1 MLLWTEKL
9 EIMAEKNLG
18 EHVFAA
24 EKINKKRLK
33 NGKTE
38 YLLKWKGWSQK
49 YCTWEPEENILGNK
63 IIISILKF
71 YSIYYR
77 LLVRFASILYF
88 NFSVVICTIL
98 WNSKKGRGFNNI
110 FSWILKIL
118 LRSKNILKIN
128 FCNSEHPFTN
138 PVVTWVLHK
147 MYARMLQPFW
157 R

>member
-49 YCTWEPEENILGNK
+49 YCTWEPEENILGIKK
-63 IIISILKF
+63 II
-71 YSIYYR
+71 
-77 LLVRFASILYF
+77 
-88 NFSVVICTIL
+88 
-98 WNSKKGRGFNNI
+98 
-110 FSWILKIL
+110 
-118 LRSKNILKIN
+118 
-128 FCNSEHPFTN
+128 
-138 PVVTWVLHK
+138 
-147 MYARMLQPFW
+147 
-157 R
+157 